1 MHRASRRGFTLIELL
16 IVVVIIGILA
26 TFAVIQM
33 RSSKDK
39 AVVSTMAADLHALN
53 LEQEAYFVQNRTYTT
68 DLSLLNA
75 VLSPGN
81 VATIVEGTVTGWSGR
96 ITNPRVTKT
105 CVVVVG
111 NAVMIGGATTEGA
124 VTCQ

>member
-1 MHRASRRGFTLIELL
+1 MHSSSRRGFTLIELL

-39 AVVSTMAADLHALN
+39 AVVSTMAADLHAIN

-68 DLSLLNA
+68 DLGLLNV
-75 VLSPGN
+75 VLSPAN
-81 VATIVEGTVTGWSGR
+81 AATVVEATATGWSGR
-96 ITNPRVTKT
+96 MTNPRVSKT
-105 CVVVVG
+105 CVIVVG

-124 VTCQ
+124 ITCQ